1 MNLMLKMNRDRVVF
15 GAILLAWL
23 VGLCSAGT
31 AERVAVDARRDA
43 VVAAVERVLPSV
55 VNIGTETIVRV
66 RDPFEEFFREF
77 WGPYHRRLPPQSR
90 YSLGSGVIIDEAGYV
105 LTNGHVVRR
114 ADKIWVQLSTKP
126 DVYEAEL
133 VALDERTDL
142 ALLRLRAKPG
152 ETFTAIKFAAD
163 DDLLLGETV
172 LALGNPFGLG
182 GSVSRGILSSKA
194 RQVPVEDAPLET
206 QNWLQIDAPINPG
219 NSGGPLV
226 NLNGELIGLNT
237 AILREAQGIGFAI
250 PVKRINEALS
260 EMLIPE
266 NSRARLWFGARI
278 YAGTGPRRV
287 IYVQPDSPAAKAG
300 LEVGD
305 VILEVDGKR
314 PRSYIA
320 LAEMLSSG
328 EKTQVRLK
336 VERES
341 GEVKT
346 LTVRL
351 VPERDFFNAS
361 LIQKKIGVSLQELT
375 PELAEVLGLTDADGF
390 IVSGVERGTPAARV
404 LEPGVRVISIDG
416 RRPADLIE
424 AARMIYRKQ
433 PGDKVRLGV
442 VVQERRGNF
451 ILSRTGTVEVPVR

>member
-1 MNLMLKMNRDRVVF
+1 MNKAKLWRVWPSPIF
-15 GAILLAWL
+15 LAWAVVL
-23 VGLCSAGT
+23 CGAVG
-31 AERVAVDARRDA
+31 AERTGPDVRRDA

-114 ADKIWVQLSTKP
+114 ADKIWVQLSTRP

-142 ALLRLRAKPG
+142 ALLRLKARPG
-152 ETFTAIKFAAD
+152 EKFTAIKFAAD

-194 RQVPVEDAPLET
+194 RQVPIEDAPLET
-206 QNWLQIDAPINPG
+206 QSWLQIDAPINPG

-250 PVKRINEALS
+250 PVKRINEALA
-260 EMLIPE
+260 EMLAPE
-266 NSRARLWFGARI
+266 NARTRLWFGARI
-278 YAGTGPRRV
+278 YAGAGPRKV
-287 IYVQPDSPAAKAG
+287 IYVEPESPAAKAG

-305 VILEVDGKR
+305 VILEVDGKV
-314 PRSYIA
+314 PRSYIE
-320 LAEMLSSG
+320 LAEMLAAAD
-328 EKTQVRLK
+328 KAPLRLK
-336 VERES
+336 VQRQP
-341 GEVKT
+341 GEVRS

-351 VPERDFFNAS
+351 VPEREFFNAA
-361 LIQKKIGVSLQELT
+361 LIQKKLGVSLQELT
-375 PELAEVLGLTDADGF
+375 PELADALGLSDTEGF
-390 IVSGVERGTPAARV
+390 IVSGVERGTPAARL
-404 LEPGVRVISIDG
+404 LEPGMRVISIDG
-416 RRPADLIE
+416 RQPADLIE
-424 AARMIYRKQ
+424 AAKIIYRKQ
-433 PGDKVRLGV
+433 RGETVRLGV

-451 ILSRTGTVEVPVR
+451 IFSRTGTVELPVR

>member
-1 MNLMLKMNRDRVVF
+1 MRWSVTIGVCVL
-15 GAILLAWL
+15 IWL
-23 VGLCSAGT
+23 ISLWGPAATEPVET
-31 AERVAVDARRDA
+31 DVRRDA

-66 RDPFEEFFREF
+66 RDPFEEFFREY
-77 WGPYHRRLPPQSR
+77 WGPYHRMLPPQSR

-114 ADKIWVQLSTKP
+114 ADKIWVQLSTRP

-133 VALDERTDL
+133 VALDERSDL
-142 ALLRLRAKPG
+142 ALLRLKAKPG
-152 ETFTAIKFAAD
+152 ERFTAIKFAAD

-194 RQVPVEDAPLET
+194 RYVPVEDQPLET

-226 NLNGELIGLNT
+226 NLKGELIGLNT
-237 AILREAQGIGFAI
+237 AILRDAQGIGFAI

-260 EMLIPE
+260 EMLTPE

-278 YAGTGPRRV
+278 YAGAGPRKV

-305 VILEVDGKR
+305 VITEVDGKK
-314 PRSYIA
+314 PRSYIE
-320 LAEMLSSG
+320 LAELLSAPDKP
-328 EKTQVRLK
+328 EVRLK
-336 VERES
+336 VEREA
-341 GEVKT
+341 GRVQT

-351 VPERDFFNAS
+351 VPEREFFNAA
-361 LIQKKIGVSLQELT
+361 LIQKKIGVSLQEVT
-375 PELAEVLGLTDADGF
+375 RELAEALELTDLEGF
-390 IVSGVERGTPAARV
+390 IVSGVERGTRAAKV
-404 LEPGVRVISIDG
+404 LEPGMRVISIDG

-424 AARMIYRKQ
+424 AAKMIYNKR
-433 PGDKVRLGV
+433 PGDTVRLGV
-442 VVQERRGNF
+442 VVQERRGSF
-451 ILSRTGTVEVPVR
+451 IFSRTGTVELPVR